1 MANLYENIISVAEAK
16 HYLRLIENYDDD
28 GELIEEDPDIE
39 RMIAS
44 ALEYITK
51 HTNYV
56 FRVQNKTYRQD
67 YDCNILIYDYPVN
80 TTDFS
85 PNIPLYYSGYIKFKN
100 TDIVTA
106 SIGFTSKSDEGFPSA
121 LIDCALQIIKVYY
134 YGSETNENST
144 LMPQSVEEIIRT
156 YRRCIIV

>member
-16 HYLRLIENYDDD
+16 KYLRLDEDFNEDDS
-28 GELIEEDPDIE
+28 DIE

-51 HTNYV
+51 NTNYV

-67 YDCNILIYDYPVN
+67 SDCNVIIYDYPVN

-100 TDIVTA
+100 TDVVTA

-121 LIDCALQIIKVYY
+121 LIDCALQIIKVWYY
-134 YGSETNENST
+134 SSETNENTT
-144 LMPQSVEEIIRT
+144 LLPQSVHEVIRT

>member
-16 HYLRLIENYDDD
+16 HYLRLDSDFDED
-28 GELIEEDPDIE
+28 DPDIE
-39 RMIAS
+39 RMITS

-67 YDCNILIYDYPVN
+67 YECNTFIYDYPVN
-80 TTDFS
+80 TTDFT

-100 TDIVTA
+100 TDVVTA
-106 SIGFTSKSDEGFPSA
+106 SVGFSSKADEGFPSA
-121 LIDCALQIIKVYY
+121 LIDCALQIIKYYY

-144 LMPQSVEEIIRT
+144 LMPKAVEDIIRT

>member
-16 HYLRLIENYDDD
+16 KYLRLDEDFNEDDS
-28 GELIEEDPDIE
+28 DIE

-51 HTNYV
+51 NTNYV

-67 YDCNILIYDYPVN
+67 SDCNVIIYDYPVN
-80 TTDFS
+80 TTDFT
-85 PNIPLYYSGYIKFKN
+85 PNIPPYYSGYIKFKN
-100 TDIVTA
+100 TDVVTA
-106 SIGFTSKSDEGFPSA
+106 SIGFTSKSDECFPRA

-144 LMPQSVEEIIRT
+144 LMPQ
-156 YRRCIIV
+156 

>member
-16 HYLRLIENYDDD
+16 HYLRLDSDFDEDDS
-28 GELIEEDPDIE
+28 DIE

-51 HTNYV
+51 NTNYV
-56 FRVQNKTYRQD
+56 FIVQNKTYRQD
-67 YDCNILIYDYPVN
+67 SDSNVIIYDYPLN

-85 PNIPLYYSGYIKFKN
+85 PNIPLYYIGYIKFKN
-100 TDIVTA
+100 TDVVTA

-134 YGSETNENST
+134 YGSETNENSP
-144 LMPQSVEEIIRT
+144 LMHQSVEDIIRT

>member
-16 HYLRLIENYDDD
+16 HYLRLDSDFNEDDS
-28 GELIEEDPDIE
+28 DIE

-51 HTNYV
+51 NTNYV

-67 YDCNILIYDYPVN
+67 YDCNTFIYDYPVN

-100 TDIVTA
+100 TDVVTA
-106 SIGFTSKSDEGFPSA
+106 SIGFTSKADDGFPSA
-121 LIDCALQIIKVYY
+121 LIDCALQMIEVWYN
-134 YGSETNENST
+134 GSEKTDNST
-144 LMPQSVEEIIRT
+144 LMPPSVEEIIRT

>member
-16 HYLRLIENYDDD
+16 HYLRLDSDFDEDDS
-28 GELIEEDPDIE
+28 DIE

-51 HTNYV
+51 NTNYV

-67 YDCNILIYDYPVN
+67 SDCNVIISDYPVN

-85 PNIPLYYSGYIKFKN
+85 HNIPLYCSGYIKFKN
-100 TDIVTA
+100 TDVVTA

-121 LIDCALQIIKVYY
+121 LIDCALEIIKVYY

-144 LMPQSVEEIIRT
+144 LMPQSVEDIIRT

>member
-16 HYLRLIENYDDD
+16 KYLRLDEDFNEDDS
-28 GELIEEDPDIE
+28 DIE

-51 HTNYV
+51 NTNYV

-67 YDCNILIYDYPVN
+67 SDSNVIIYDYPVN

-85 PNIPLYYSGYIKFKN
+85 PNIPVYYSGYIKFEN
-100 TDIVTA
+100 TDVVTA
-106 SIGFTSKSDEGFPSA
+106 SIGFTSKADEGFPSA
-121 LIDCALQIIKVYY
+121 LIDCALQIIKYYY

-144 LMPQSVEEIIRT
+144 LMPKAVEDIIRD

>member
-1 MANLYENIISVAEAK
+1 MANLYENIISVDEAK
-16 HYLRLIENYDDD
+16 KYLRLDEDFNEDDS
-28 GELIEEDPDIE
+28 DIE

-51 HTNYV
+51 NTNYV

-67 YDCNILIYDYPVN
+67 SDSNVIIYDYPLN

-100 TDIVTA
+100 TDVVTA
-106 SIGFTSKSDEGFPSA
+106 SIGFTSKADEGFPSA
-121 LIDCALQIIKVYY
+121 LIDCALQIIKYYY

-144 LMPQSVEEIIRT
+144 LMPKAVEDIIRD

>member
-16 HYLRLIENYDDD
+16 HYLRLDSDFKEDDS
-28 GELIEEDPDIE
+28 DIE

-51 HTNYV
+51 NTNYV
-56 FRVQNKTYRQD
+56 FRVQNKTYWGHCFED
-67 YDCNILIYDYPVN
+67 LYIYDYPVN

-100 TDIVTA
+100 VENITA
-106 SIGFTSKSDEGFPSA
+106 SIGFTSKADDGFPSA
-121 LIDCALQIIKVYY
+121 LIDCALQIIKYYY